1 MATQP
6 GHLHRLLP
14 LFDPLF
20 GRAPLVIE
28 PHYRS
33 ARRLQIGDDEP
44 DTREQ
49 LPGMMLNLRH
59 YLPCRRPTGGLVE
72 KALVPLDRSVTGTP
86 RRTLL
91 QFRHIAFQVLVGR
104 DVDGVLHARLFQRI
118 KNRRLD

>member
-1 MATQP
+1 MI
-6 GHLHRLLP
+6 
-14 LFDPLF
+14 
-20 GRAPLVIE
+20 VIE
-28 PHYRS
+28 PYYRP
-33 ARRLQIGDDEP
+33 ARCLQIGHDEP
-44 DTREQ
+44 ESWE
-49 LPGMMLNLRH
+49 LHSGMMLNLRH
-59 YLPCRRPTGGLVE
+59 YSPRRRPTGGLVE